1 MTEPL
6 GLATIGCGIISE
18 SHMSA
23 MRELDS
29 VRLVAAMDIDAERAE
44 RARQRF
50 GADAAYDRLDSLWAD
65 DRVGGVV
72 VCTPHAYHRDAVLA
86 AAEHGKH
93 VLVEKPMALSLADSD
108 QMIRACAEA
117 GVVLMVGQVFR
128 YWPTRRK
135 ARAML
140 ADGAIGRPTHVT
152 HRRMGRFR
160 CDGNPWPT
168 WYRDPAIGGNTLLYG
183 FGTHEY
189 DIVHWLL
196 GRQVRRVFAAGV
208 HTDDYWD
215 GDDEVSSILTFEDGA
230 VAAVSQS
237 INAATGQSDTTIIGT
252 SGTLYIQGD
261 QLLLDGTEVPN
272 LESNSGAMRSQMADF
287 AECAQCGGTPDADG
301 RSVRHTMA
309 ILEAVK
315 LSIARGQPVDL
326 REVEG

>member
-6 GLATIGCGIISE
+6 GLATIGCGIIAD

-29 VRLVAAMDIDAERAE
+29 IRLVAAMDIDADRAE

-50 GADAAYDRLDSLWAD
+50 GADAAYDRLEPLWAD
-65 DRVGGVV
+65 DRVGGVI
-72 VCTPHAYHRDAVLA
+72 VCTPHAYHRDAVVA

-93 VLVEKPMALSLADSD
+93 VLVEKPMALSLADVD
-108 QMIRACAEA
+108 QMINACARA

-128 YWPTRRK
+128 YSPTRRK

-160 CDGNPWPT
+160 CDGDPWPA
-168 WYRDPAIGGNTLLYG
+168 WYRDPKIGGNTLLYA

-196 GRQVRRVFAAGV
+196 GRRVRHVFSAGI
-208 HTDDYWD
+208 HTEDYWD
-215 GDDEVSSILTFEDGA
+215 GEDEVSSILTFDDGA

-237 INAATGQSDTTIIGT
+237 INAATGQSDTTIVGT
-252 SGTLYIQGD
+252 NGTLYIQGD
-261 QLLLDGTEVPN
+261 QLLLDGQEVPDM
-272 LESNSGAMRSQMADF
+272 ESNSVAMRNQMADF
-287 AECAQCGGTPDADG
+287 AACATRGGTADADG

-315 LSIARGQPVDL
+315 LSIARGQPVALSD
-326 REVEG
+326 VEG